1 MSNALPAWKADFR
14 SRLAKLC
21 DKQGRVSESLAV
33 ELIEG
38 SVWWETHP
46 SGPVQAPGFAKHI
59 YGALGEWKI
68 TFGANTFL
76 ISRAVHGCCKVIE
89 NWLPKQSGPI
99 AQLGWATL
107 QNEFNSV
114 LRGSVS
120 NYIGEIYQRYT
131 GGSKEKMV
139 FGSQSISVNCFTRVL
154 ARALN
159 SPELGAFTRTPPL
172 AVRQRGVATTVATT
186 TGNTSCPW
194 CGHSVKTVNL
204 AKHLRKKC
212 PNRPDNLKDAEIAT
226 SNTVQDGI
234 ISPKRPPGRE
244 LVFCPQCGIKIR
256 KPRLAEHLA
265 KKCPK
270 RPL

>member
-89 NWLPKQSGPI
+89 SWLPKQSGSI

-107 QNEFNSV
+107 QNEFISV

-120 NYIGEIYQRYT
+120 NYIGEIYPRYT

-139 FGSQSISVNCFTRVL
+139 FGSQSISVTGFTRVL
-154 ARALN
+154 ARALH

-172 AVRQRGVATTVATT
+172 AVRQRGAATTAATA

-194 CGHSVKTVNL
+194 CGHSVKTENL
-204 AKHLRKKC
+204 AKHQRKKC
-212 PNRPDNLKDAEIAT
+212 PNRPENSKDAGLVNSDTIRA
-226 SNTVQDGI
+226 GK
-234 ISPKRPPGRE
+234 ISPKKPPERE
-244 LVFCPQCGIKIR
+244 LAICPQCYQLIRKIR
-256 KPRLAEHLA
+256 LADHLIRS
-265 KKCPK
+265 CPK
-270 RPL
+270 RSQ